1 MVLQENNKLL
11 SIIIP
16 AYNEQDNIHRT
27 FNTISQILN
36 ESHIPFEILFVDD
49 GSRDM
54 T

>member
-27 FNTISQILN
+27 FNTIRQILN
-36 ESHIPFEILFVDD
+36 CQDRKGICY
-49 GSRDM
+49 GM
-54 T
+54 A